1 MSDNYDMILYNQY
14 IKPSDN
20 TNNKFKCNVMR
31 LNNCINRNY
40 LKIPNIIVSNIKF
53 IDIKVSYNDKQYNI
67 DFALD
72 NYYIVGNILFDRPF
86 IKWYINKYHF
96 ITIDDSDEYIC
107 HILDNTVN
115 FIQIDASCR
124 ICIDKDGYCIEKYSE
139 HEEIDETE
147 L

>member
-1 MSDNYDMILYNQY
+1 MPDNYDMILYNQY
-14 IKPSDN
+14 IKPADN
-20 TNNKFKCNVMR
+20 TNNKFKCNVIR

-67 DFALD
+67 DFGVD
-72 NYYIVGNILFDRPF
+72 NYYIVGNVLFDRT
-86 IKWYINKYHF
+86 F
-96 ITIDDSDEYIC
+96 ITWYLNVYHLVFIDSKDEYIC

-115 FIQIDASCR
+115 FIQIDSSSYIR
-124 ICIDKDGYCIEKYSE
+124 IDKDGYCIEKYSE